1 MHKNTKTL
9 ISIKITTWSK
19 NYLPKKIMEGYR
31 IYWFFAAH
39 WPETEALSAIR
50 EEYEE
55 YNLHMNNDFF

>member
-1 MHKNTKTL
+1 
-9 ISIKITTWSK
+9 
-19 NYLPKKIMEGYR
+19 MEGYR